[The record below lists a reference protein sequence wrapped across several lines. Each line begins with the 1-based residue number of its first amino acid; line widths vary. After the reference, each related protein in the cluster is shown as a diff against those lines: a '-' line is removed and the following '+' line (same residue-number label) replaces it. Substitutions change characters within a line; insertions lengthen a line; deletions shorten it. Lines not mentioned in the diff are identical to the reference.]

1 MTDLSTQPVLLEMVN
16 TVLEETGYG
25 VVHTLD
31 NTPIVE
37 SVLQHLHVIKKTFLY
52 NGGEGWTFN
61 VMDIDLVPD
70 SNGEVLIPRTI
81 LGILSDNPYLY
92 IRKGRLYVS
101 KSNSTTELGVDT
113 ASVITNLDYEDLSP
127 TAQQYVAYAAAH
139 RLAVADAFSDA
150 ELNRLFQMAEQ
161 FMLQIGNEEIG
172 RMAKE
177 DDGPLFSNA
186 QEYSYLTRRMLNTQ
200 Q

>member
-1 MTDLSTQPVLLEMVN
+1 MTDLSTQPILLEMVN
-16 TVLEETGYG
+16 TVLDETGYG

-37 SVLQHLHVIKKTFLY
+37 SVLQHLYIINKTFLY

-70 SNGEVLIPRTI
+70 SNGEVLIPRTV
-81 LGILSDNPYLY
+81 LGVISDNPYLVV
-92 IRKGRLYVS
+92 RKGRLYVT
-101 KSNSTTELGVDT
+101 KTNSTTELGLT
-113 ASVITNLDYEDLSP
+113 QAQVITTLDYEDLSP
-127 TAQQYVAYAAAH
+127 NAQQYVAYAAAH
-139 RLAVADAFSDA
+139 RLAVAEAYSEA
-150 ELNRLFQMAEQ
+150 ELNRLFQIAETYLMQ
-161 FMLQIGNEEIG
+161 VGFEEIG

-177 DDGPLFSNA
+177 EDGPLFSNTN
-186 QEYSYLTRRMLNTQ
+186 EYSYLARRMLNTQ